1 MSKMRI
7 LFVDD
12 EPNLLNGLKRVL
24 RPMRREWDMG
34 FADSGQKALD
44 LFKEDPFEVVVTD
57 MRMPEMNGVQ
67 LLTKIMGRYPR
78 TVRIALSG
86 QAEQELLMEAV
97 KVSHQYLTKPCELDE
112 LKSTILSGSALSHVI
127 ANVDELP
134 SLPSVYQELMEAVR
148 SPDISLSD
156 IGEIISRDM
165 GMTTKILRLINSA
178 YFGLR
183 AEITDIPR
191 SVSLLGLETIKSLV
205 LGIQIF
211 SQLDEKK
218 IPKGFIESLWSH
230 SMTTGTFAKAIAQN
244 EELGKDIADQAF
256 VAGLLHDLGKI
267 MFASNLTDQYRE
279 VIDSTTREGIPF
291 TEAELQIIGTTHS
304 EVGMYLAG
312 LWGLD
317 AGIIQAVAFHHNPE
331 ESHEMKFGSLTAV
344 HVANVLDHANKAAGK
359 QTGSVIDTEYLSAVE
374 KADRLPVW
382 KKICQE
388 VE

>member
-67 LLTKIMGRYPR
+67 LLTKIMDRYPR

-97 KVSHQYLTKPCELDE
+97 KVSHQYLTKPCELE
-112 LKSTILSGSALSHVI
+112 TLKSTISSGSALSHVI

-134 SLPSVYQELMEAVR
+134 SLPTVYEDLMEAVR
-148 SPDISLSD
+148 SPDASLHD
-156 IGEIISRDM
+156 IGEIIAKDM

-191 SVSLLGLETIKSLV
+191 AVSMLGLETIKSLV

-218 IPKGFIESLWSH
+218 IPKSFVESLWTH
-230 SMTTGTFAKAIAQN
+230 SMATGTFAKAIALN
-244 EELGKDIADQAF
+244 EELGKDIGDQAF
-256 VAGLLHDLGKI
+256 VGGLLHDLGKI

-279 VIDSTTREGIPF
+279 VIARASGEGIPF
-291 TEAELQIIGTTHS
+291 TEAEQQIIGTTHS

-317 AGIIQAVAFHHNPE
+317 AGIIQSVAFHHNPG
-331 ESHEMKFGSLTAV
+331 ESLEMKFGSLTAV
-344 HVANVLDHANKAAGK
+344 HVANVLDHGNKAAGK
-359 QTGSVIDTEYLSAVE
+359 QTGSVIDTEYLSTVE

-382 KKICQE
+382 EKICQE

>member
-1 MSKMRI
+1 M
-7 LFVDD
+7 
-12 EPNLLNGLKRVL
+12 
-24 RPMRREWDMG
+24 
-34 FADSGQKALD
+34 
-44 LFKEDPFEVVVTD
+44 VVTD

-134 SLPSVYQELMEAVR
+134 SLPSVYQELTEAVR
-148 SPDISLSD
+148 SPDISLSA

-218 IPKGFIESLWSH
+218 IPK
-230 SMTTGTFAKAIAQN
+230 
-244 EELGKDIADQAF
+244 
-256 VAGLLHDLGKI
+256 
-267 MFASNLTDQYRE
+267 
-279 VIDSTTREGIPF
+279 
-291 TEAELQIIGTTHS
+291 
-304 EVGMYLAG
+304 
-312 LWGLD
+312 
-317 AGIIQAVAFHHNPE
+317 
-331 ESHEMKFGSLTAV
+331 
-344 HVANVLDHANKAAGK
+344 VLSKVSGA
-359 QTGSVIDTEYLSAVE
+359 TV
-374 KADRLPVW
+374 
-382 KKICQE
+382 
-388 VE
+388 